1 MLLLPQVAAASPYSS
16 SSRGS
21 GSVGGYPTPKETSG
35 ISLALTAGPAFGV
48 APNHEWATS
57 CPELSTAE
65 YDWQP
70 GCSASRPLGFT
81 VDVRLEVRGGVLG
94 FDLFA
99 LGAGDW
105 TEADVT
111 GELPVP
117 LPEYASRMH
126 IGRLGV
132 GLGGGLRFK
141 TKPKAVRFS
150 AGAGGGLMLR
160 HVYTNVS
167 SIDGDALRYAAPLVR
182 ADVGAVAG
190 SFTLGLMGWVELV
203 DRVTVSPDLSSV
215 GQEAAA
221 LAGALTDVALF
232 DGPEFF
238 VGPFIGL
245 HLGG

>member
-1 MLLLPQVAAASPYSS
+1 MLLLPQVAAASPYSGS
-16 SSRGS
+16 STAG
-21 GSVGGYPTPKETSG
+21 GSVGGYPTPKKTSG
-35 ISLALTAGPAFGV
+35 ISLVLTAGPAFGT
-48 APNHEWATS
+48 APSHEWATT
-57 CPELSTAE
+57 CPTLSTAE
-65 YDWQP
+65 HEWQP
-70 GCSASRPLGFT
+70 GCSASRPMGFT
-81 VDVRLEVRGGVLG
+81 VDVRLEVLWGVLG

-105 TEADVT
+105 TEADVS
-111 GELPVP
+111 GQPPVP
-117 LPEYASRMH
+117 LPDYASQMH
-126 IGRLGV
+126 IGRLGA

-150 AGAGGGLMLR
+150 AGAGGGAMLR

-167 SIDGDALRYAAPLVR
+167 SVDGDAVRYAAPIVR

-190 SFTLGLMGWVELV
+190 TFTLGIMGWVELV
-203 DRVTVSPDLSSV
+203 DRVTVTPDLSSV

-221 LAGALTDVALF
+221 FAGALGDVALF